1 MRLLL
6 VSLADK
12 IPVDCKFILPVF
24 RVFFNFLLTVF
35 QGFAIMNLTNGRF
48 INSGG
53 KIMALS
59 NLEKQQA
66 RLEKLNNKIRLEKE
80 KIERNLGREIIKN
93 SNLDYSDFTK
103 EKIAELGS
111 LLGSQISSDDLDH
124 SNNETEPNNNGS
136 TNVNKPQF

>member
-1 MRLLL
+1 
-6 VSLADK
+6 
-12 IPVDCKFILPVF
+12 
-24 RVFFNFLLTVF
+24 
-35 QGFAIMNLTNGRF
+35 
-48 INSGG
+48 
-53 KIMALS
+53 MALS

-103 EKIAELGS
+103 EKISELGS

>member
-6 VSLADK
+6 VSLACK
-12 IPVDCKFILPVF
+12 ISVSCKFILPVF
-24 RVFFNFLLTVF
+24 GVFFNFLLTVF
-35 QGFAIMNLTNGRF
+35 QVFATMNLTNGRF
-48 INSGG
+48 KKSWG

-66 RLEKLNNKIRLEKE
+66 RLEKLNTKIRLEKE

-124 SNNETEPNNNGS
+124 SNNEN
-136 TNVNKPQF
+136 

>member
-6 VSLADK
+6 VSLARK
-12 IPVDCKFILPVF
+12 IAVSCNFILPVLGG
-24 RVFFNFLLTVF
+24 FFNFLLIVF
-35 QGFAIMNLTNGRF
+35 RGFATMNLTNGRLK
-48 INSGG
+48 NQGG
-53 KIMALS
+53 GLMALS

-103 EKIAELGS
+103 EKIAEFGS
-111 LLGSQISSDDLDH
+111 LLGSQISSNDLDH
-124 SNNETEPNNNGS
+124 SNNETELHNNGA
-136 TNVNKPQF
+136 TDVNNPQF

>member
-6 VSLADK
+6 VSLARK
-12 IPVDCKFILPVF
+12 ISVSCNLILPVF
-24 RVFFNFLLTVF
+24 GMFFNFLLTVF
-35 QGFAIMNLTNGRF
+35 CVFATMNLTNGRF
-48 INSGG
+48 KKSGG
-53 KIMALS
+53 KIMDLS

-103 EKIAELGS
+103 EKIAEFGS
-111 LLGSQISSDDLDH
+111 LLGSQISSNDLDH
-124 SNNETEPNNNGS
+124 FNNEN
-136 TNVNKPQF
+136 

>member
-6 VSLADK
+6 VSLACK
-12 IPVDCKFILPVF
+12 IPVYCNFILPVF
-24 RVFFNFLLTVF
+24 GVFFNFLLTVF

-48 INSGG
+48 KNSGG

-59 NLEKQQA
+59 NLEKQQE

-103 EKIAELGS
+103 EKITELGS
-111 LLGSQISSDDLDH
+111 LLGSKISSDDSVH
-124 SNNETEPNNNGS
+124 SNNETESNNNGS
-136 TNVNKPQF
+136 TNVTNPQF

>member
-6 VSLADK
+6 VSLACK
-12 IPVDCKFILPVF
+12 IPVYCNFILPVF
-24 RVFFNFLLTVF
+24 GVFFNFLLTVF

-48 INSGG
+48 KNSGG

-111 LLGSQISSDDLDH
+111 LLGSQISSDDSVH
-124 SNNETEPNNNGS
+124 SNN
-136 TNVNKPQF
+136 

>member
-6 VSLADK
+6 VSLACK
-12 IPVDCKFILPVF
+12 IPIYCNFILHVF
-24 RVFFNFLLTVF
+24 GVFFNFLLTVF
-35 QGFAIMNLTNGRF
+35 CGFATMNLTNGRF
-48 INSGG
+48 KKSGG

-66 RLEKLNNKIRLEKE
+66 RLEKLNNQIRLEKE
-80 KIERNLGREIIKN
+80 KIERNLGHEIIKN

-111 LLGSQISSDDLDH
+111 LLGSQISSDDSVH
-124 SNNETEPNNNGS
+124 SNNETESNNNGS
-136 TNVNKPQF
+136 TNVNNPQF

>member
-6 VSLADK
+6 VSLACK
-12 IPVDCKFILPVF
+12 IHVYYKFILPVF
-24 RVFFNFLLTVF
+24 WGFFNFLLTVF
-35 QGFAIMNLTNGRF
+35 QGFAIMNLPNGRF
-48 INSGG
+48 KNSGG

-103 EKIAELGS
+103 EKIAEFGS
-111 LLGSQISSDDLDH
+111 LLGSHISSDDLDH
-124 SNNETEPNNNGS
+124 SNNEN
-136 TNVNKPQF
+136 